1 MVDKNILVGRVEQIE
16 KHLRK
21 IAAYRRMSLGEFLRD
36 EKTQDIVEYNLF
48 QIVNHFIDIIQHIVV
63 DEEYGFPQTAYEA
76 AQILA
81 DKKILTAK
89 DLEIFKNMIG
99 FRNVVGHDYIE
110 INKKTVYY
118 ILTAG
123 EKEIKRVL
131 SRIVEKIL

>member
-1 MVDKNILVGRVEQIE
+1 MVNKNILVGRVEQIE

-21 IAAYRRMSLGEFLRD
+21 IAAYRKMPLGKFLRD

-48 QIVNHFIDIIQHIVV
+48 QIVNHFIDIIQHVVV
-63 DEEYGFPQTAYEA
+63 DEDYGFPQTAYEA

-118 ILTAG
+118 IFTTG

-131 SRIVEKIL
+131 SRIVERIL

>member
-1 MVDKNILVGRVEQIE
+1 MVDRNILVGRAEQIE

-21 IAAYRRMSLGEFLRD
+21 IAAYRKMSLEEFLRD

-76 AQILA
+76 ARILA

-89 DLEIFKNMIG
+89 DLEIFRNMIG
-99 FRNVVGHDYIE
+99 FRNVIGHDYIE
-110 INKKTVYY
+110 INKETVYY

-131 SRIVEKIL
+131 SRVIERIL

>member
-1 MVDKNILVGRVEQIE
+1 MVDKNILVGRVERIE
-16 KHLRK
+16 EHLRK
-21 IAAYRRMSLGEFLRD
+21 IAAYRKMSLGEFLRD

-76 AQILA
+76 ARILA

-89 DLEIFKNMIG
+89 DLGMFKSMIG
-99 FRNVVGHDYIE
+99 FRNVIGHDYIG

-123 EKEIKRVL
+123 EKEIRRVL
-131 SRIVEKIL
+131 SRIVRRIL

>member
-21 IAAYRRMSLGEFLRD
+21 IAAYRRMSLEEFLRD

-110 INKKTVYY
+110 INKKTVYD
-118 ILTAG
+118 ILTTG

-131 SRIVEKIL
+131 SRISEKIL

>member
-1 MVDKNILVGRVEQIE
+1 MVNRNILVGRVEQIE

-21 IAAYRRMSLGEFLRD
+21 IAAYRKMPLGEFLRD

-81 DKKILTAK
+81 DKKILAAK
-89 DLEIFKNMIG
+89 DLKIVKNMIG
-99 FRNVVGHDYIE
+99 FRNVIGHDYIE
-110 INKKTVYY
+110 INKKTVYH
-118 ILTAG
+118 ILAAG
-123 EKEIKRVL
+123 DNEIKRVL